1 MVISTVL
8 HRHFRAERAISGDGS
23 TYWVVVNESFE
34 LHIEACAY
42 LAGLRGAD
50 RAYNTERTYAGRIA
64 LYLSHCAANG
74 VDWTRPSLA
83 QLMAMMRWLVDEP
96 LAPRGRRADPVPR
109 FRSKGT
115 ANAIMGTVGEFL
127 SWCALQGWVP
137 ASVVSQ
143 LVQPKF
149 LRYTPPG
156 FDPGED
162 GQHRTVQ
169 ARRIKYRVAVPG
181 YEWLSDE
188 QIAKVIGCTTHARDR
203 FLVSLL
209 AVTGMRIGEALG
221 LRREDMHF
229 LPDSSSLGCRIEGP
243 HVHVRRRLN
252 SNGAYAKS
260 RQSRWIPVEAET
272 VALYA
277 DYRYER
283 DEIPEA
289 AGCDMVFVNLFRAP
303 LGEPMKYASTY
314 ELFKRLAKRA
324 GFAARPHMFRH
335 SAITRWVRSGVPRDV
350 AQNMAGHA
358 SPQSMDPY
366 THATDQDKRDAVEMV
381 AAKRKEASA

>member
-1 MVISTVL
+1 M
-8 HRHFRAERAISGDGS
+8 
-23 TYWVVVNESFE
+23 
-34 LHIEACAY
+34 
-42 LAGLRGAD
+42 AGLRRAD

-64 LYLSHCAANG
+64 LYLSYCAENG
-74 VDWTRPSLA
+74 VDWTHPGLA
-83 QLMAMMRWLVDEP
+83 QLMAMMRWLIDEP
-96 LAPRGRRADPVPR
+96 LPSRGRGPVAEPR

-115 ANAIMGTVGEFL
+115 ANAVMGTVGEFL

-149 LRYTPPG
+149 LHYLPPG

-162 GQHRTVQ
+162 GQYRTVRE
-169 ARRIKYRVAVPG
+169 RRIKYRVSVPG

-188 QIAKVIGCTTHARDR
+188 QITKVIECTTRARDL
-203 FLVSLL
+203 FLLSLL

-229 LPDSSSLGCRIEGP
+229 LPDSTALGCRIEGP

-260 RQSRWIPVEAET
+260 RQSRWIPVEADT

-283 DEIPEA
+283 EA
-289 AGCDMVFVNLFRAP
+289 VSEAVGCDMVFVNLFRGP
-303 LGEPMKYASTY
+303 LGEPMKYPSTY
-314 ELFKRLAKRA
+314 ELFQRLAKRA
-324 GFAARPHMFRH
+324 GFAARPHMLRH
-335 SAITRWVRSGVPRDV
+335 SAITRWVRCGVPRDV
-350 AQNMAGHA
+350 CQNMAGHV

-366 THATDQDKRDAVEMV
+366 THATDQDKRSAVELV
-381 AAKRKEASA
+381 AAKRKAARA

>member
-1 MVISTVL
+1 MAVSAVL
-8 HRHFRAERAISGDGS
+8 HRHFRAERAISADGS
-23 TYWVVVNESFE
+23 TFWGVVNDSFE

-50 RAYNTERTYAGRIA
+50 RAYNTERTYASRIA
-64 LYLSHCAANG
+64 LYLSYCAANG
-74 VDWTRPSLA
+74 VDWTHPSLA

-96 LAPRGRRADPVPR
+96 LPPRGRRPDPVPR

-115 ANAIMGTVGEFL
+115 ANAITGTVGEFL

-188 QIAKVIGCTTHARDR
+188 QITKVIECTTHARDR

-209 AVTGMRIGEALG
+209 AATGMRIGETLG

-243 HVHVRRRLN
+243 HVHVRRRSN
-252 SNGAYAKS
+252 SNNAYAKS
-260 RQSRWIPVEAET
+260 RQSRWIPVEPDT

-314 ELFKRLAKRA
+314 ELFKRLAKRT
-324 GFAARPHMFRH
+324 GFDARPHMLRH

-350 AQNMAGHA
+350 AQNMAGHV

-381 AAKRKEASA
+381 AAKRKEAST

>member
-1 MVISTVL
+1 M
-8 HRHFRAERAISGDGS
+8 
-23 TYWVVVNESFE
+23 YWVVVNESFE

-64 LYLSHCAANG
+64 LYLSYCAANG

-83 QLMAMMRWLVDEP
+83 QLMAMMRWLVDESLP
-96 LAPRGRRADPVPR
+96 PRGRRPDPVPR
-109 FRSKGT
+109 FRNKGT
-115 ANAIMGTVGEFL
+115 ANAITGTVGEFL

-156 FDPGED
+156 FEPGED
-162 GQHRTVQ
+162 GQHRTVR

-188 QIAKVIGCTTHARDR
+188 QITKVIECTTHARDR

-209 AVTGMRIGEALG
+209 AATGMRIGEALG

-229 LPDSSSLGCRIEGP
+229 LPDSTALGCRIEGP

-252 SNGAYAKS
+252 SNSAYAKS
-260 RQSRWIPVEAET
+260 RQSRWIPVETGT
-272 VALYA
+272 VALYV

-283 DEIPEA
+283 EEIPEA

-350 AQNMAGHA
+350 AQNMAGHV

-366 THATDQDKRDAVEMV
+366 THATDQYKRDAVEMV
-381 AAKRKEASA
+381 AAKRKETSA

>member
-1 MVISTVL
+1 M
-8 HRHFRAERAISGDGS
+8 
-23 TYWVVVNESFE
+23 YWVVVNESFE

-64 LYLSHCAANG
+64 LYLSYCAANG

-83 QLMAMMRWLVDEP
+83 QLMAMMRWLVDESLP
-96 LAPRGRRADPVPR
+96 PRGRRPDPVPR
-109 FRSKGT
+109 FRNKGT
-115 ANAIMGTVGEFL
+115 ANAITGTVGEFL

-149 LRYTPPG
+149 LCYTPPG
-156 FDPGED
+156 FEPGED

-181 YEWLSDE
+181 YAWLSDE
-188 QIAKVIGCTTHARDR
+188 QITKVIECTTHARDR

-209 AVTGMRIGEALG
+209 AATGMRIGEALG

-229 LPDSSSLGCRIEGP
+229 LPDSTALGCRIEGP

-252 SNGAYAKS
+252 SNSAYAKS
-260 RQSRWIPVEAET
+260 RQSRWIPVETGT
-272 VALYA
+272 VALYV

-350 AQNMAGHA
+350 AQNMAGHV

-381 AAKRKEASA
+381 AAKRKETSA